1 MTCFISDGHENV
13 YWLDWTTCFTMNLH
27 IVLLYLCVCGLNW
40 WWLKSCTR
48 SMMCKIAWSTKCQQY
63 FPLDIQ
69 MISCFLFMSYFLKWS
84 FWHENLGR
92 QKNKFVQWIQGD
104 EYDFSIDV
112 WKSFIASILFY
123 HTVFELKPI
132 IISN

>member
-1 MTCFISDGHENV
+1 MFIKTIWIFIS
-13 YWLDWTTCFTMNLH
+13 LH
-27 IVLLYLCVCGLNW
+27 FHIAHLYLCVCGLNW

-84 FWHENLGR
+84 FRHKYLRR
-92 QKNKFVQWIQGD
+92 QKIILYYEFQALNINSQLIWENHLLHLFCFIIHHLNIKRWICRV
-104 EYDFSIDV
+104 YCL
-112 WKSFIASILFY
+112 ILF
-123 HTVFELKPI
+123 FKSP
-132 IISN
+132 